1 MNLVYLANPALPSFN
16 RALCKAQAWNLKS
29 HAVKNCVLLENPY
42 KISGNVFFNLEFANS
57 ICNDCVHFFSFW
69 IFWWVFFLGMHIFAH
84 QSLFALVVILS
95 CWQLSVFTSRNFI
108 VSSCS
113 RKRILSSVRIK
124 QCLGDISKLIDQSWH
139 YRSIWSIVMMYI
151 QCLTSRGINYVRR
164 KQKHQQHQ
172 PTLSKG
178 QIPKIFL
185 AAIWLTGC
193 HETWTQDHFCKE
205 TMVELFETK

>member
-1 MNLVYLANPALPSFN
+1 MKCQLRKEQQLNQLSFVLRKETINFFKGQSNSLLKKVDKIQTKVNLVYLANPALPSFN

-29 HAVKNCVLLENPY
+29 HAVKNCVLLENPF

-124 QCLGDISKLIDQSWH
+124 RYLGDISKLIDQSWH

-151 QCLTSRGINYVRR
+151 QCLTS
-164 KQKHQQHQ
+164 
-172 PTLSKG
+172 
-178 QIPKIFL
+178 
-185 AAIWLTGC
+185 
-193 HETWTQDHFCKE
+193 HENQLC
-205 TMVELFETK
+205 VENTEK